1 MVHYWLSQCANFSIQ
16 YRVSHTWYIYI
27 YIYIIWTIIIAQT
40 KEDHF
45 FEFLHRTML
54 MWSCDVDCHTHIITI
69 ILTCI
74 ASTTDSTGITPDAL
88 PLTKNVTCSPSAV
101 PSMSMMMIS
110 SADTD
115 VVGSLDM
122 KQTDMG
128 IKSRNHNNI
137 LVYSTLFHVRFD
149 WLYYLIWY
157 PVITCIN
164 YYCYYLY

>member
-1 MVHYWLSQCANFSIQ
+1 MAESKDKWYIIDFHNVLTFQ
-16 YRVSHTWYIYI
+16 YNIELVTHGIYI

-54 MWSCDVDCHTHIITI
+54 MWSCDDDCHMHRIII

-115 VVGSLDM
+115 VVCSLDM

-137 LVYSTLFHVRFD
+137 LVYSTLFQWD
-149 WLYYLIWY
+149 LIDY
-157 PVITCIN
+157 II
-164 YYCYYLY
+164 